1 VIADPVPL
9 AIDADLS
16 LVAADGR
23 VVTVTA
29 TGTVIDVT
37 LPQLWSRHWAF
48 GPLADRRQ
56 RQLLLS
62 RLQRGLQI
70 ADLTLRF
77 RVRHHLVA
85 QLRPHQH
92 PTRVSRL
99 LGVGALE
106 IYALPAVRALFG
118 RAATTRSA

>member
-1 VIADPVPL
+1 MADPAPL
-9 AIDADLS
+9 AIHADLS
-16 LVAADGR
+16 LLWADGA

-92 PTRVSRL
+92 PTRLSRL
-99 LGVGALE
+99 LGV
-106 IYALPAVRALFG
+106 
-118 RAATTRSA
+118 